1 MAPPPQVNIA
11 EFRKPVGQFLSVQ
24 SGISGGRYFGPTCL
38 EFLMHDMD
46 TLVIQ
51 PLQDSWLENK
61 TMGEVVPLAHH
72 KIECLLGRDD
82 ELIQDGSAP
91 TSPPYSVL
99 EPMIEPYFAAI
110 NPYFPV
116 WSKENFVRLA
126 LASQY
131 SEGPDED
138 HAFIICSNN
147 LILMTLAA
155 NSLRSRLARQ
165 IQSTHRSRSSSVDS
179 DLTRTFLTNAK
190 RAIKNIELLL
200 SPRLINV
207 QALLSLWDHAQD
219 QVSEDDIL
227 ERQNVSYCLYILDK
241 AVCWTT
247 GRSPSI
253 SKFDVHIT
261 SDVKRNGDRAA
272 VQLVARARLAEIE
285 ETIYSDIYS
294 YKPRAESGEQA
305 QAAVSKIDLQLQ
317 QWLLE
322 SGINIV
328 DVQDTGA
335 QVPPT
340 NLELS
345 IAFYSLRLLL
355 VSSFQDRGLER
366 VELARKYIKLLLQL
380 RQSALELGQYP
391 VLSRLLAS
399 HPALYLKELFA
410 HVVSGRGDDSDLQLL
425 QSFVD
430 MLQTITESREEMA
443 HNTRLHD
450 FSLVLLSVVNA
461 TQSQVRNRQKGPQ
474 PSLTSSKCS
483 VSTLPTP
490 GSGTSLHHHSSGD
503 GRHDNGNR
511 SNRTSLFQEA
521 HAHELAK
528 LTSEL
533 VVPGMV
539 DDDPFTFPEPAGL
552 GFPGVAANNDCSTD
566 ELVAFMEGLERG
578 SPFDGTGFLSS
589 TAESR

>member
-1 MAPPPQVNIA
+1 MRLDSEAVRKSDSSRDSQSSPTWSFYEEIAPPPQVNIA
-11 EFRKPVGQFLSVQ
+11 EFRKPVGQFLSIQ
-24 SGISGGRYFGPTCL
+24 SGTSGGRYFGPTCL

-51 PLQDSWLENK
+51 PLQNSRPDIE
-61 TMGEVVPLAHH
+61 TMGEVVRLAHH
-72 KIECLLGRDD
+72 KIERLLGRDD

-99 EPMIEPYFAAI
+99 EAMIEPYFAAI

-116 WSKENFVRLA
+116 WSKENFVRRA

-138 HAFIICSNN
+138 YAFVICSNN

-155 NSLRSRLARQ
+155 NSFRSRSARQ
-165 IQSTHRSRSSSVDS
+165 MQSTHRSRSSSVDS
-179 DLTRTFLTNAK
+179 DLTRTFLANAK

-207 QALLSLWDHAQD
+207 QALLSLWEHAQN
-219 QVSEDDIL
+219 QVSEDDIQ

-247 GRSPSI
+247 GRSPSV
-253 SKFDVHIT
+253 SKSDVHIT
-261 SDVKRNGDRAA
+261 SDVTRNGEKAP

-285 ETIYSDIYS
+285 ETIYAEIYS
-294 YKPRAESGEQA
+294 YKPRAKSEEQA
-305 QAAVSKIDLQLQ
+305 QAAVSKINRNFQ

-322 SGINIV
+322 SEINIV
-328 DVQDTGA
+328 DAQDTGA
-335 QVPPT
+335 QVPAT
-340 NLELS
+340 KLE
-345 IAFYSLRLLL
+345 
-355 VSSFQDRGLER
+355 
-366 VELARKYIKLLLQL
+366 
-380 RQSALELGQYP
+380 
-391 VLSRLLAS
+391 LLAS

-410 HVVSGRGDDSDLQLL
+410 HIVSGRGDDSDIQLL

-430 MLQTITESREEMA
+430 MLQTITESREETT

-450 FSLVLLSVVNA
+450 FSLVLLSVVDA
-461 TQSQVRNRQKGPQ
+461 TQSLVRNRQKRPQ
-474 PSLTSSKCS
+474 PSLKGVKSAKHTTSSNCS
-483 VSTLPTP
+483 VSTLQTP
-490 GSGTSLHHHSSGD
+490 GSDTSLHHHSSGD
-503 GRHDNGNR
+503 GDHDNGKQ

-521 HAHELAK
+521 HPHELTR

-533 VVPGMV
+533 VFPGMV
-539 DDDPFTFPEPAGL
+539 DDEPFTFLEPAGL
-552 GFPGVAANNDCSTD
+552 QFPVVGANNGCSTD
-566 ELVAFMEGLERG
+566 ELAAFMEGLESG
-578 SPFDGTGFLSS
+578 SPFDVTSFLSS